1 MAAQSFKLFQGSA
14 DQTSACGFG
23 RSTSAEIEVWYDDTN
38 SGTPSS
44 PYDITTLPS
53 GSQLYKDNTL
63 AANSALDSNHL
74 GGSGLPV
81 AGNNWWTLKDN
92 NFGNVDWVSRDNE
105 SLQCDIRYTDEQ
117 GVLKYIGQRQAKGI
131 KTRLDQH
138 LFGKSF
144 SVDKNNKQ
152 NGTISKW
159 NKVEN
164 EIRKGKEIS
173 FKTILIE
180 PDSLRTTIELELIAQ
195 LKPDWNIQGK

>member
-1 MAAQSFKLFQGSA
+1 MTKRALEEYQNSPFKKRSKKDRLGAIGNIYFLFS
-14 DQTSACGFG
+14 
-23 RSTSAEIEVWYDDTN
+23 E
-38 SGTPSS
+38 
-44 PYDITTLPS
+44 
-53 GSQLYKDNTL
+53 
-63 AANSALDSNHL
+63 
-74 GGSGLPV
+74 
-81 AGNNWWTLKDN
+81 
-92 NFGNVDWVSRDNE
+92 
-105 SLQCDIRYTDEQ
+105 

-159 NKVEN
+159 NKLEN

-180 PDSLRTTIELELIAQ
+180 PDSLRTTIESELIAQ
-195 LKPDWNIQGK
+195 LKPYFNEEVRITRKNLLYVLS